1 MGKSNKFEQIIRSM
15 KSVLDIPLTVK
26 MRVGIMDNKN
36 IAHLIAPK
44 LRDWGVSFLYFI
56 IISSLF
62 PYFNLFVSIFIQ
74 SYVNSNLHVSTLLV
88 SE

>member
-1 MGKSNKFEQIIRSM
+1 M

-44 LRDWGVSFLYFI
+44 LRDWGVSMAT
-56 IISSLF
+56 
-62 PYFNLFVSIFIQ
+62 
-74 SYVNSNLHVSTLLV
+74 VSTLCNLIGILV
-88 SE
+88 NFDGNEKHMHFFYSISC

>member
-1 MGKSNKFEQIIRSM
+1 M

-44 LRDWGVSFLYFI
+44 LRDWGVSMAT
-56 IISSLF
+56 
-62 PYFNLFVSIFIQ
+62 
-74 SYVNSNLHVSTLLV
+74 VSTLCNLIWYI
-88 SE
+88 SEF

>member
-44 LRDWGVSFLYFI
+44 LRDWGVSMAT
-56 IISSLF
+56 
-62 PYFNLFVSIFIQ
+62 
-74 SYVNSNLHVSTLLV
+74 VSTLCNLIWYI
-88 SE
+88 SEF

>member
-36 IAHLIAPK
+36 IAHPMHIPH
-44 LRDWGVSFLYFI
+44 
-56 IISSLF
+56 
-62 PYFNLFVSIFIQ
+62 P
-74 SYVNSNLHVSTLLV
+74 VNK
-88 SE
+88 